1 MILYFLKVVDIS
13 NNRQLA
19 EYQMPNDQKS
29 LNDQKMYAKHLGQLV
44 FLLKNIIQ
52 FYFNFNFNMYKV
64 FLIKHIFMINRLS
77 LNLFFLLLFSSIF
90 FSYPFFS
97 SFFFSFLFFFFS
109 SIFSVLFTYIFFFSL
124 LFSTLLLSN
133 PFFFCSL
140 ISYQSPLCFLFV
152 VDI

>member
-29 LNDQKMYAKHLGQLV
+29 LNYQKMYAKHLGQLV

-77 LNLFFLLLFSSIF
+77 LNLFFLLSLLIYFLLLSFLLFIFLLFSFLLF
-90 FSYPFFS
+90 FFYFFCSFYLYFLFFS
-97 SFFFSFLFFFFS
+97 SLLYS
-109 SIFSVLFTYIFFFSL
+109 SVI
-124 LFSTLLLSN
+124 
-133 PFFFCSL
+133 
-140 ISYQSPLCFLFV
+140 
-152 VDI
+152 